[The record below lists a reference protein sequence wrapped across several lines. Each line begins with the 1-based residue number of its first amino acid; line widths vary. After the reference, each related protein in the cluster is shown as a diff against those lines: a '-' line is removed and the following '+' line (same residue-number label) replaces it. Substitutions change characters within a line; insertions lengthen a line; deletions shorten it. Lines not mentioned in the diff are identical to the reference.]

1 MLIGQITAENQ
12 AVVPIE
18 VHASEG
24 QKAHIDATIDTGYNG
39 FLTLPRALI
48 DELDLPSAGPA
59 RAALGDGNEVRME
72 LFLAAV
78 RWEDGLQDVLV
89 LAAEGGVLLGM
100 AMLLGC
106 RLTMDVE
113 ADGTVSIESLT
124 EVHAV
129 N

>member
-12 AVVPIE
+12 AVVSVE
-18 VHASEG
+18 VYGSDE
-24 QKAHIDATIDTGYNG
+24 QRVRIDATIDTGYNG
-39 FLTLPRALI
+39 FLTLPKALI

-72 LFLAAV
+72 IFLAV
-78 RWEDGLQDVLV
+78 VQWQKEPKDVLV

-106 RLTMDVE
+106 RLILDVE
-113 ADGTVSIESLT
+113 ADGVVAIESLKQIR
-124 EVHAV
+124 AL

>member
-1 MLIGQITAENQ
+1 MLIGKVTAENQ

-18 VHASEG
+18 VHGYEG
-24 QKAHIDATIDTGYNG
+24 HKAHVDATVDTGYNG
-39 FLTLPRALI
+39 YLTLPRSLV

-59 RAALGDGNEVRME
+59 QASLGDGNEVRME

-78 RWEDGLQDVLV
+78 RWEERLQDVLV

-106 RLTMDVE
+106 RLTLDAE
-113 ADGTVSIESLT
+113 ADGNVSIEPLT
-124 EVHAV
+124 QVRAV

>member
-1 MLIGQITAENQ
+1 MLIGQVTAVNQ

-18 VHASEG
+18 VRGSGG
-24 QKAHIDATIDTGYNG
+24 QRAHVEATIDTGYNG
-39 FLTLPRALI
+39 FLTLPRALV

-72 LFLAAV
+72 LFIAAV
-78 RWEDGLQDVLV
+78 RWQEKSKDVLV

-106 RLTMDVE
+106 RLTLDVE
-113 ADGTVSIESLT
+113 ADGMVSIESL
-124 EVHAV
+124 VQIRGV